1 MLKLQPIKRG
11 DTFAFYASFVDDSG
25 VAITGIQ
32 AYLQCQ
38 ARDANDTLRS
48 TFTVSATDVD
58 GKYLFTSSDTSLL
71 PVDEILYIDI
81 EFSKDGTTTSSET
94 FSVLVKGDVT
104 HG

>member
-11 DTFAFYASFVDDSG
+11 DTFAFYADFVDENS
-25 VAITGIQ
+25 APITGVE

-38 ARDANDTLRS
+38 SRDANDTLK
-48 TFTVSATDVD
+48 TIFTVSATDVA

-71 PVDEILYIDI
+71 TPDETIYIDI
-81 EFSKDGTTTSSET
+81 QFSKDGTTTSSET